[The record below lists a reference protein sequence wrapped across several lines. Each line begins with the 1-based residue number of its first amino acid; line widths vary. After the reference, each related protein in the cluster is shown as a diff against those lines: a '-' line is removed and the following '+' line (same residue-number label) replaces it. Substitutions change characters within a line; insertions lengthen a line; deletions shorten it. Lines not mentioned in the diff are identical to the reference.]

1 MADFP
6 LYIWILVFAGAA
18 GIPAV
23 TAYGLYRSALANGR
37 GRGRAAA
44 LAAGF
49 GGLWAAWIA
58 ASAVLAATGAYR
70 PGSGANRPWIAVAA
84 AGVLAVTV
92 AAAATP
98 AARRVLTGTRA
109 LAWLTAP
116 QALRVVGISFILA
129 MMLGKLPA
137 AFALPAGLGDIAV
150 GIAAPRVAARLA
162 RGDRRGALW
171 FNVLGIADLV
181 IAVTLGFLGGL
192 GPDRLGLTP
201 STADLGLLPL
211 ALIPSTAVPL
221 ALALHVTALARL
233 RRLPVRAAGAERRE
247 GLTLTRR
254 PDADAPA

>member
-137 AFALPAGLGDIAV
+137 AFALPAPRRHRRRHRGAAGCGPAGPRRPARRSVVQRSRHRRPCHRRHAGLPRRARPGPARTDTV
-150 GIAAPRVAARLA
+150 DSRPGAAAAGPHPQHGGSAGARAARDGTCPA
-162 RGDRRGALW
+162 S
-171 FNVLGIADLV
+171 
-181 IAVTLGFLGGL
+181 
-192 GPDRLGLTP
+192 P
-201 STADLGLLPL
+201 
-211 ALIPSTAVPL
+211 
-221 ALALHVTALARL
+221 
-233 RRLPVRAAGAERRE
+233 AAGASCRC
-247 GLTLTRR
+247 G
-254 PDADAPA
+254 AP